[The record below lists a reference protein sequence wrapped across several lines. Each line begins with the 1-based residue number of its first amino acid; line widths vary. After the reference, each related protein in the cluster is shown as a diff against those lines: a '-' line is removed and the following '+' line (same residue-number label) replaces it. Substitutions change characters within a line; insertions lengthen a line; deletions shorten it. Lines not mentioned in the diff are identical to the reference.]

1 MGGVEGDGLVD
12 ITTIQMPEIC
22 VTTALSHQIFITT
35 LEGPLQILE
44 VHVLGMI
51 SEVPRVLFLG
61 VCLDFYYFLWR
72 VLLPKFGFDL
82 DRGSVVQ
89 ALVEPSLVPP

>member
-1 MGGVEGDGLVD
+1 M
-12 ITTIQMPEIC
+12 TMAKTCNKFSRKTIAIA
-22 VTTALSHQIFITT
+22 VAA
-35 LEGPLQILE
+35 
-44 VHVLGMI
+44 GM